1 MLINLPQYLFPKVKI
16 EKVENNYTND
26 EYNTIE
32 MFICFELFLFV
43 EMIV

>member
-32 MFICFELFLFV
+32 LFICFELFLFV